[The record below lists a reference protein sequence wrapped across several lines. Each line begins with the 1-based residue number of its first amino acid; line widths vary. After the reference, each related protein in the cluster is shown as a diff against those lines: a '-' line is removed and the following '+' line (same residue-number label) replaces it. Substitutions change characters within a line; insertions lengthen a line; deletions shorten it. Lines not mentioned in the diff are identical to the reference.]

1 MGEEWRRGW
10 HPENLPKKKS
20 DQSFLII
27 GAGPAGLE
35 AAHALGKRGYKVI
48 LSEERNELGGRVTL
62 ESRLPT
68 LSEWA
73 RVKDYREQ
81 QFLKLPNVEVY
92 LNSKITVEDILLT
105 EADHIVIAT
114 GAKWRD
120 DGFGRSNEI
129 GINNLKNS
137 NSIFTP
143 DDIMAGHL
151 PKGQVVIFDDDYYY
165 MGPVIAELLQKA
177 GCNVTFITTSDMV
190 CSFGNY
196 TSEQPSAQ
204 KNLINL
210 GIKLIFSQNINSY
223 NGKDLELSCMYTD
236 RKSRLKAD
244 SVVMITAR
252 LPIDI
257 LYYQLQNLI
266 ESKKNN
272 SIKSISRIGD
282 SEAPAPIASAVYAGR
297 KYALKIDDNSSTDYS
312 ARRDTNYI
320 D

>member
-1 MGEEWRRGW
+1 
-10 HPENLPKKKS
+10 
-20 DQSFLII
+20 
-27 GAGPAGLE
+27 
-35 AAHALGKRGYKVI
+35 
-48 LSEERNELGGRVTL
+48 
-62 ESRLPT
+62 
-68 LSEWA
+68 
-73 RVKDYREQ
+73 
-81 QFLKLPNVEVY
+81 
-92 LNSKITVEDILLT
+92 
-105 EADHIVIAT
+105 
-114 GAKWRD
+114 
-120 DGFGRSNEI
+120 
-129 GINNLKNS
+129 
-137 NSIFTP
+137 
-143 DDIMAGHL
+143 
-151 PKGQVVIFDDDYYY
+151 
-165 MGPVIAELLQKA
+165 
-177 GCNVTFITTSDMV
+177 MV

-297 KYALKIDDNSSTDYS
+297 KYALKIDENSPTDYS
-312 ARRDTNYI
+312 VRRDTNYI